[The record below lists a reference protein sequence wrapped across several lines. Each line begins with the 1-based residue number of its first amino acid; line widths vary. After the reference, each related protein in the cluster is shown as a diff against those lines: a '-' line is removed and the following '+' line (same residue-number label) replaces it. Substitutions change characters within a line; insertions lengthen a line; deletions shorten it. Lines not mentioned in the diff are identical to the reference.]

1 MIYGFLIR
9 GITGVLLTFTTSC
22 GPPRES
28 EHAVPITAEL
38 FEQLTKSEVYYGY
51 DGSGH
56 ISDVAALGSAE
67 PDIVVDQVAFDS
79 SLNYITISGRVVDR
93 ATREPMPGADVVI
106 GDVEYHSDRPVRIL
120 SKRWV
125 ISEANGEFFIDSK
138 IESSDR
144 LFIACLGYTVRVYN
158 IHRLLDLK

>member
-1 MIYGFLIR
+1 MIYGFFIR

-28 EHAVPITAEL
+28 EYVVPITPEL

-51 DGSGH
+51 IGSGR
-56 ISDVAALGSAE
+56 ISDVADLGAIKLEISL
-67 PDIVVDQVAFDS
+67 DQVVFDH
-79 SLNYITISGRVVDR
+79 SLSYITIAGQVIDS
-93 ATREPMPGADVVI
+93 ATREPFEADVVI
-106 GDVEYHSDRPVRIL
+106 GEVEYHNKRPVRIL